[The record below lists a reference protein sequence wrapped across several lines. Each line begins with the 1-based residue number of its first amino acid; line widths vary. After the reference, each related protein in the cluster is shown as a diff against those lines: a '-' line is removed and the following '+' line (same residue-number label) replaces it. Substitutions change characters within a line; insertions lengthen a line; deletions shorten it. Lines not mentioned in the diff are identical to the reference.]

1 MKRFLPLFL
10 LLFAIITGGHS
21 QTPVASYTFSGNTRD
36 GSGFKNEASANG
48 AILSADRFG
57 WANSAISF
65 DGKQGAVTAKNGNQL
80 QSASTTIS
88 FWVKVRTLP
97 AQGEVYLLS
106 HGGWQERWKISLPSH
121 GKPVFTVRT
130 TTCCNDMD
138 SGDGN
143 QLKVNEWKHVVV
155 THDGVTD
162 KMYMN
167 GVKVNEKAYA
177 GALGKTSSP
186 LGIGYDPID
195 QGNYF
200 DGQLDEVMI
209 YDEALTATQISA
221 LYTAQSTAPVI
232 TPNSKVASYRFD
244 EFGKDGSTFNNTAV
258 VSGATYRTDRFGY
271 GNSSLSFDGKNAKV
285 TASNS
290 AQLNSNFTTISFWVN
305 VGSLPAQGE
314 VYLLSNGGWQ
324 ERWKISLPSH
334 GKPVFTTHAASCC
347 NDMDSGTGNELKPG
361 VWKHVVMIH
370 DGTVD
375 RMYMNGVKV
384 NQKAYAG
391 ALKST
396 IHPLGIGYDPI
407 DKGSYFDGQLDDI
420 EIYNYA
426 FTDQEVTAMYN
437 TQAKFPG
444 IENALVANYSLNGNG
459 TDSTQFKNNAIFDS
473 KAISATN
480 RHGWANNAIYGA
492 AKAENSAALQ
502 SDFTTISFWVNPKSL
517 PASGEAYL
525 MSNGG
530 WQERWK
536 ISLPS
541 HGKPVFTTNATA
553 CCSDMDSGNGNE
565 LKPGQWTHVAMV
577 HDGAQDQIF
586 INGTLANQ
594 KATTGALKKT
604 KFPLGIGYD
613 PIDNG
618 SFFDG
623 SMDDVMI
630 FNKALT
636 AVEIKALFDVQ
647 KTAVVSSS
655 SSLVANYT
663 FDTND
668 NDLTNYQNHS
678 YGSSQRT
685 KDRFG
690 KVNKARNFDGKTAFQ
705 EAANSVQLASD
716 FTSVSFWAK
725 VNKLPASGEV
735 YILSHGGWQERWK
748 VSLPSHGKPVFTTN
762 ATSCCNDV
770 DSGNG
775 NELKVGEWKHV
786 VMTHDSLGDKIYMN
800 GVKVNEKAFAGALKK
815 TKYNLGIGYDPIDK
829 GNYFDGDLDEV
840 QIYNKALT
848 ATEVADLYKTQSTA
862 PAATDTIR
870 PSAPLDLSATV
881 SFTTINLAWAL
892 STDNVAVTG
901 YNVYLDGKLIKTV
914 PGLSTALTGLKA
926 LTSYVLGVSAIDAA
940 GNESLISTIK
950 ATSGQDPSPDK
961 TPPTKPGNLKGNVGS
976 NSVLL
981 TWEPSVDDR
990 KLAGYV
996 ILVDGLFS
1004 DSLSDIATSKFIG
1017 GLKTETSYT
1026 FEVYA
1031 FDLSGNKSDIAEI
1044 TLKTSK
1050 PLDTGEAG
1058 LVAHYPFDG
1067 NANDATPYNN
1077 HGVIG
1082 GNPVFELASHP
1093 AGGGKQNIKFD
1104 GDKDSVLVK
1113 NSVQLISDFT
1123 TVSFWIRVDNVNI
1136 KDGEAYVINFGHWSE
1151 RWKISLPQ
1159 HLKIVFTTNGKN
1171 TQFPSFISDM
1181 DSGDGNEMVKGNWWH
1196 VTMVHDGTRNI
1207 IYVNGQQ
1214 VATKPV
1220 ATKLN
1225 STNRA
1230 LCFGSNNVDG
1240 GQYFPGALDNVKI
1253 YNKALTSVEIL
1264 KLFTA
1269 GTTGLTDFAIASYGD
1284 VKLSPNPVSNIL
1296 TIEHGFP
1303 VNSNVKIRIMDNVG
1317 RQYEG
1322 YNLSNLELSSSQLN
1336 VNTDRYPAGMY
1347 YVNFI
1352 VDGRNI
1358 GSVKFIKL

>member
-1 MKRFLPLFL
+1 MKRFVHLM
-10 LLFAIITGGHS
+10 LLFFAVIGGLQA
-21 QTPVASYTFSGNTRD
+21 QTPVASYTFSGNTKD
-36 GSGFKNEASANG
+36 GSAFKNEASVNG
-48 AILSADRFG
+48 ASLSADRFG

-65 DGKQGAVTAKNGNQL
+65 DGKQGAVTAPNAAHL

-88 FWVKVRTLP
+88 FWVKVRSLP

-143 QLKVNEWKHVVV
+143 QLKVNEWRHVVM
-155 THDGVTD
+155 THDGVAD

-177 GALGKTSSP
+177 GALGKTTSP

-195 QGNYF
+195 KGNYF

-209 YDEALTATQISA
+209 FDVALTAAQITA
-221 LYTAQSTAPVI
+221 LYTAQSTAPTI
-232 TPNSKVASYRFD
+232 TANSKVASYLFN
-244 EFGKDGSTFNNTAV
+244 EFGKDGSVFGNTAAIQ
-258 VSGATYRTDRFGY
+258 GAVHTTDRFGY
-271 GNSSLSFDGKNAKV
+271 GNSALSFDGKTSRV

-290 AQLNSNFTTISFWVN
+290 AQLNSAFTTISFWVK

-334 GKPVFTTHAASCC
+334 GKPVFTTHATSCC

-361 VWKHVVMIH
+361 EWKHVVMIH

-396 IHPLGIGYDPI
+396 VHPLGIGYDPI
-407 DKGSYFDGQLDDI
+407 DKGSFFDGQLDDI

-426 FTDQEVTAMYN
+426 FTDQDVMTLYN

-444 IENALVANYSLNGNG
+444 VENALVASYSLNANG
-459 TDSTQFKNNAIFDS
+459 TDTTQFKNNAILDS
-473 KAISATN
+473 KAAPAAN
-480 RHGWANNAIYGA
+480 RHGWASNAISGA
-492 AKAENSAALQ
+492 ARAENSTALQ
-502 SDFTTISFWVNPKSL
+502 SDFTTISFWVNPKTL
-517 PASGEAYL
+517 PASGEVYL

-541 HGKPVFTTNATA
+541 HGKPVFTTHATA

-565 LKPGQWTHVAMV
+565 FKPGQWTHVAMV
-577 HDGAQDQIF
+577 HNGMQDQIF
-586 INGTLANQ
+586 VNGTLANQ

-636 AVEIKALFDVQ
+636 AVEIKALYDSQ
-647 KTAVVSSS
+647 KTEVLPTSP
-655 SSLVANYT
+655 LVANYT
-663 FDTND
+663 FDTNN
-668 NDLTNYQNHS
+668 NDQTSYQNHS
-678 YGSSQRT
+678 YGNATGT

-690 KVNKARNFDGKTAFQ
+690 KVNKARSFDGKTVFQ
-705 EAANSVQLASD
+705 EAGNSAQLASD
-716 FTSVSFWAK
+716 FTSISFWAK
-725 VNKLPASGEV
+725 VNSLPASGEV

-748 VSLPSHGKPVFTTN
+748 ISLPSHGKPVFTTN
-762 ATSCCNDV
+762 ATSCCNDM

-775 NELKVGEWKHV
+775 NELKVGEWKHL
-786 VMTHDSLGDKIYMN
+786 VMTHDGVADKIYMN

-815 TKYNLGIGYDPIDK
+815 TKFNFGIGYDPIDK
-829 GNYFDGDLDEV
+829 GNYFDGALDEV

-848 ATEVADLYKTQSTA
+848 AQEVADLYKLQSTA

-870 PSAPLDLSATV
+870 PDAPLDVSATV
-881 SFTTINLAWAL
+881 SFTTINLSWAL
-892 STDNVAVTG
+892 GTDNVAVTG
-901 YNVYLDGKLIKTV
+901 YNIYQDGKLIRTV
-914 PGLSTALTGLKA
+914 SGLSTSFAGLKA
-926 LTSYVLGVSAIDAA
+926 LTGYVLGVSAIDAA
-940 GNESLISTIK
+940 GNESLISTTK
-950 ATSGQDPSPDK
+950 ATTGQDPTPDT

-981 TWEPSVDDR
+981 TWDPSTDDR

-996 ILVDGLFS
+996 VLVDGVFS
-1004 DSLSDIATSKFIG
+1004 DSLSDVATSKFIG
-1017 GLKTETSYT
+1017 GLKSETAYT

-1031 FDLSGNKSDIAEI
+1031 YDLSANKSQIAEI
-1044 TLKTSK
+1044 TLKTTK

-1077 HGVIG
+1077 HGTIG
-1082 GNPVFELASHP
+1082 GNPVFQTASHP
-1093 AGGGKQNIKFD
+1093 LGAGKQNIKFD

-1113 NSVQLISDFT
+1113 NAVQLISDFT
-1123 TVSFWIRVDNVNI
+1123 TVSFWIRVDNINT
-1136 KDGEAYVINFGHWSE
+1136 KDPEAYVIDFGHWSE

-1159 HLKIVFTTNGKN
+1159 HLKIVWTTNGKN
-1171 TQFPSFISDM
+1171 AQFPSFISDM
-1181 DSGDGNEMVKGNWWH
+1181 DSGDGNELVRGIWWH
-1196 VTMVHDGTRNI
+1196 VTMVHDGEKNI

-1214 VATKPV
+1214 VASKPV
-1220 ATKLN
+1220 PTKLN
-1225 STNRA
+1225 STNRP

-1253 YNKALTSVEIL
+1253 YNKALTAAEIL
-1264 KLFTA
+1264 KLFNA
-1269 GTTGLTDFAIASYGD
+1269 GTTGLTDFAIAEYGN
-1284 VKLSPNPVSNIL
+1284 VRLSPNPVSNTL

-1303 VNSNVKIRIMDNVG
+1303 ANSNIKIRILDNVG
-1317 RQYEG
+1317 RQYDG
-1322 YNLSNLELSSSQLN
+1322 FTPSNQELGTGRLT
-1336 VNTDRYPAGMY
+1336 VDTYRYSPGLY

-1352 VDGRNI
+1352 VDGKNI
-1358 GSVKFIKL
+1358 GSVKFSKL

>member
-1 MKRFLPLFL
+1 MKRYVHLL
-10 LLFAIITGGHS
+10 LLFFAVIAGLQA
-21 QTPVASYTFSGNTRD
+21 QTPVASYTFSGNTKD
-36 GSGFKNEASANG
+36 GSAFKNEASVNG
-48 AILSADRFG
+48 ASLSADRFG

-65 DGKQGAVTAKNGNQL
+65 DGKQGAVTAPNAAQL

-88 FWVKVRTLP
+88 FWVKVRSLP

-143 QLKVNEWKHVVV
+143 QLKLNEWRHVVM
-155 THDGVTD
+155 THDGTSD

-177 GALGKTSSP
+177 GALGKTTSP

-195 QGNYF
+195 KGNYF

-209 YDEALTATQISA
+209 YDIALTAAQITA
-221 LYTAQSTAPVI
+221 LYTSQSTAPTI
-232 TPNSKVASYRFD
+232 TANSKVASYFFN
-244 EFGKDGSTFNNTAV
+244 EFGKDGTAFNNTAV
-258 VSGATYRTDRFGY
+258 VSGATYTTDRFGF
-271 GNSSLSFDGKNAKV
+271 GNSSLSFDGKTSKA

-290 AQLNSNFTTISFWVN
+290 AQLNSAFTTISFWVK

-334 GKPVFTTHAASCC
+334 GKPVFTTNATSCC

-361 VWKHVVMIH
+361 EWKHVVMIH

-375 RMYMNGVKV
+375 LMYMNGVKV
-384 NQKAYAG
+384 NQKAYTG

-407 DKGSYFDGQLDDI
+407 DKGSFFDGQLDDV

-426 FTDQEVTAMYN
+426 FTDQDVTTLYN

-444 IENALVANYSLNGNG
+444 VENALVASYSLNGNG
-459 TDSTQFKNNAIFDS
+459 TDTTQYKNNAILDS
-473 KAISATN
+473 KATAAAN
-480 RHGWANNAIYGA
+480 RHGWASNAISGA
-492 AKAENSAALQ
+492 ARAENSAALQ
-502 SDFTTISFWVNPKSL
+502 SDFTTISFWVNPKTL
-517 PASGEAYL
+517 PASGEVYL

-541 HGKPVFTTNATA
+541 HGKPVFTTNATV

-565 LKPGQWTHVAMV
+565 LKTGQWTHVAMV
-577 HDGAQDQIF
+577 HNGTQDQIF
-586 INGTLANQ
+586 VNGTLANQ

-613 PIDNG
+613 PIDKG

-636 AVEIKALFDVQ
+636 AAEIKALYDGQ
-647 KTAVVSSS
+647 KTEVLPTSP
-655 SSLVANYT
+655 LVANYI
-663 FDTND
+663 FDTNN
-668 NDLTNYQNHS
+668 NDQTPYQNHS
-678 YGSSQRT
+678 YGNAQGT

-705 EAANSVQLASD
+705 EAGNSAQLASD
-716 FTSVSFWAK
+716 FTSIGFWAK
-725 VNKLPASGEV
+725 ANSLPSSGEV

-748 VSLPSHGKPVFTTN
+748 ISLPAHGKPVFTTN
-762 ATSCCNDV
+762 ATTCCNDM

-775 NELKVGEWKHV
+775 NELKVGEWKHL
-786 VMTHDSLGDKIYMN
+786 VMTHDGVADKIYMN
-800 GVKVNEKAFAGALKK
+800 GIKVNEKVFAGALKK

-829 GNYFDGDLDEV
+829 GNYFDGALDEV

-848 ATEVADLYKTQSTA
+848 AQEVADLYKLQSTA

-870 PSAPLDLSATV
+870 PDAPLDISATV
-881 SFTTINLAWAL
+881 SFTTINLSWAL
-892 STDNVAVTG
+892 GTDNVAVTG
-901 YNVYLDGKLIKTV
+901 YNIYQDGKLIRTV
-914 PGLSTALTGLKA
+914 SELSTSLAGLKA
-926 LTSYVLGVSAIDAA
+926 LTGFVLGVSAIDAA

-950 ATSGQDPSPDK
+950 ATTGQDPTPDT

-981 TWEPSVDDR
+981 TWDPSTDDR

-996 ILVDGLFS
+996 VLVDGVFS
-1004 DSLSDIATSKFIG
+1004 DSLSDVATSKFIS
-1017 GLKTETSYT
+1017 GLKSETSYT

-1031 FDLSGNKSDIAEI
+1031 YDLSANKSQIAEI
-1044 TLKTSK
+1044 TLKTTK

-1077 HGVIG
+1077 HGTIG
-1082 GNPVFELASHP
+1082 GNPVFQTATHP
-1093 AGGGKQNIKFD
+1093 LGAGKQNIKFD

-1113 NSVQLISDFT
+1113 NAVQLISDFT
-1123 TVSFWIRVDNVNI
+1123 TVSFWIRVDNVNT
-1136 KDGEAYVINFGHWSE
+1136 KDAEAYVIDFGHWSE

-1159 HLKIVFTTNGKN
+1159 HLKIVWTTNGKN
-1171 TQFPSFISDM
+1171 VQFPTFISDM
-1181 DSGDGNEMVKGNWWH
+1181 DSGDGNEMVKGIWWH
-1196 VTMVHDGTRNI
+1196 VTMVHDGAKNI

-1214 VATKPV
+1214 VASKPV
-1220 ATKLN
+1220 PTKLN
-1225 STNRA
+1225 STNKP

-1253 YNKALTSVEIL
+1253 YNKALTAAEIL
-1264 KLFTA
+1264 KLFNA
-1269 GTTGLTDFAIASYGD
+1269 GTTGLTDFALTEYGN
-1284 VKLSPNPVSNIL
+1284 VRLSPNPVSNVL

-1303 VNSNVKIRIMDNVG
+1303 ANANIKIRILDNVG
-1317 RQYEG
+1317 RQYDG
-1322 YNLSNLELSSSQLN
+1322 YSPSSLELSTGRLT
-1336 VNTDRYPAGMY
+1336 VDTDRYSSGLY

-1352 VDGRNI
+1352 VDGKNI
-1358 GSVKFIKL
+1358 GSVKFSKL

>member
-1 MKRFLPLFL
+1 MKRFVQFL
-10 LLFAIITGGHS
+10 LLFFAVITGLQA
-21 QTPVASYTFSGNTRD
+21 QTPVASYTFSGNTKD
-36 GSGFKNEASANG
+36 GSAFKNEASVNG
-48 AILSADRFG
+48 ASLTADRFG

-65 DGKQGAVTAKNGNQL
+65 DGKQGAVTAPNAAHL

-88 FWVKVRTLP
+88 FWVKVRSLP

-121 GKPVFTVRT
+121 GKPVFTVKT

-143 QLKVNEWKHVVV
+143 QLKVNEWKHVVM
-155 THDGVTD
+155 THDGTAD

-177 GALGKTSSP
+177 GALGKTTSP

-195 QGNYF
+195 KGNYF

-209 YDEALTATQISA
+209 FDTALTATQITA
-221 LYTAQSTAPVI
+221 LYTAQSTAPTI
-232 TPNSKVASYRFD
+232 TTNSKVASYLFN
-244 EFGKDGSTFNNTAV
+244 EFGKDGSVFGNTAAIQ
-258 VSGATYRTDRFGY
+258 GATHTTDRFGY
-271 GNSSLSFDGKNAKV
+271 GNSAVSFDGKTSKV

-290 AQLNSNFTTISFWVN
+290 AQLNSAFTTISFWVK

-334 GKPVFTTHAASCC
+334 GKPVFTVKTTTCC
-347 NDMDSGTGNELKPG
+347 NDMDSGNGNELKPG
-361 VWKHVVMIH
+361 EWKHVVMIH
-370 DGTVD
+370 DGTAD

-391 ALKST
+391 ALAST
-396 IHPLGIGYDPI
+396 VHPLGIGYDPI
-407 DKGSYFDGQLDDI
+407 DKGSFFDGQLDDI

-426 FTDQEVTAMYN
+426 FTDQDVTTLYN
-437 TQAKFPG
+437 AQAKFPG
-444 IENALVANYSLNGNG
+444 VENALVASYSLNGNG
-459 TDSTQFKNNAIFDS
+459 TDTTQFKNNAILDS
-473 KAISATN
+473 KATAAAN
-480 RHGWANNAIYGA
+480 RHGWASNAISGA
-492 AKAENSAALQ
+492 ARAENSAALQ
-502 SDFTTISFWVNPKSL
+502 SDFTTISFWVNPKTL
-517 PASGEAYL
+517 PASGEVFL

-541 HGKPVFTTNATA
+541 HGKPVFTTNATV

-565 LKPGQWTHVAMV
+565 LKVGQWTHVAMV
-577 HDGAQDQIF
+577 HNGMQDQIF
-586 INGTLANQ
+586 VNGTLANQ

-636 AVEIKALFDVQ
+636 AVEIKALYDGQ
-647 KTAVVSSS
+647 KTEVVPTSPM
-655 SSLVANYT
+655 VANYT
-663 FDTND
+663 FDTNN
-668 NDLTNYQNHS
+668 NDQTPYQNHS
-678 YGSSQRT
+678 YGNATGT

-690 KVNKARNFDGKTAFQ
+690 KVNKARNFDGKTAYQ
-705 EAANSVQLASD
+705 EAGNSAQLASD
-716 FTSVSFWAK
+716 FTSISFWAK
-725 VNKLPASGEV
+725 VNSLPASGEA

-748 VSLPSHGKPVFTTN
+748 ISLPSHGKPVFTTN
-762 ATSCCNDV
+762 ATTCCNDM

-775 NELKVGEWKHV
+775 NELKVGEWKHL
-786 VMTHDSLGDKIYMN
+786 VMTHDGVADKIYMN
-800 GVKVNEKAFAGALKK
+800 GVKVNEKVFAGALKK

-829 GNYFDGDLDEV
+829 GNYFDGALDEI
-840 QIYNKALT
+840 QLYSKALT
-848 ATEVADLYKTQSTA
+848 AQEVADLYKLQSTA

-870 PSAPLDLSATV
+870 PDVPLDISATV
-881 SFTTINLAWAL
+881 SFTTINLSWAL
-892 STDNVAVTG
+892 GKDNIAVTG
-901 YNVYLDGKLIKTV
+901 YNVYQDGKLIRTV
-914 PGLSTALTGLKA
+914 SGLSTALSGLKA
-926 LTSYVLGVSAIDAA
+926 LTGYVFGVSAIDAA

-950 ATSGQDPSPDK
+950 ATTGQDPTPDT

-981 TWEPSVDDR
+981 TWDPSTDDR

-996 ILVDGLFS
+996 VLVDGLFS
-1004 DSLSDIATSKFIG
+1004 DSLTDVATSKFIG
-1017 GLKTETSYT
+1017 GLKSETSYT

-1031 FDLSGNKSDIAEI
+1031 YDLSANKSQIAEI
-1044 TLKTSK
+1044 TLKTTK

-1077 HGVIG
+1077 HGTIG
-1082 GNPVFELASHP
+1082 GNPVFQTATHP
-1093 AGGGKQNIKFD
+1093 LGAGKQNIKFD

-1113 NSVQLISDFT
+1113 NAVQLISDFT
-1123 TVSFWIRVDNVNI
+1123 TVSFWIRVDNVNT
-1136 KDGEAYVINFGHWSE
+1136 KDAEAYVIDFGHWSD

-1159 HLKIVFTTNGKN
+1159 HLKIVWTTNGKN
-1171 TQFPSFISDM
+1171 VQFPSFISDM
-1181 DSGDGNEMVKGNWWH
+1181 DSGDGNEMVKGIWWH
-1196 VTMVHDGTRNI
+1196 VTMVHDGAKNI

-1220 ATKLN
+1220 PTKLN
-1225 STNRA
+1225 STNKP

-1253 YNKALTSVEIL
+1253 YNKALTAAEIL
-1264 KLFTA
+1264 KLFNA
-1269 GTTGLTDFAIASYGD
+1269 GTTGLTDFALAEYGN
-1284 VKLSPNPVSNIL
+1284 VRLSPNPVSNIL

-1303 VNSNVKIRIMDNVG
+1303 ANANIKIRILDNVG
-1317 RQYEG
+1317 RQYDG
-1322 YNLSNLELSSSQLN
+1322 FSPSSQELSSGRLT
-1336 VNTDRYPAGMY
+1336 VDTDRYSPGLY

-1352 VDGRNI
+1352 VDGKNI
-1358 GSVKFIKL
+1358 GSVKFSKI

>member
-1 MKRFLPLFL
+1 MKRLLPLFL
-10 LLFAIITGGHS
+10 LLFAMITGGHS
-21 QTPVASYTFSGNTRD
+21 QTLVASYTFSGNTRD
-36 GSGFKNEASANG
+36 GSAFKNEASANG
-48 AILSADRFG
+48 ANLSADRFG

-80 QSASTTIS
+80 QSASTTVS

-155 THDGVTD
+155 THDGVAD

-167 GVKVNEKAYA
+167 GVKVNEKPYI

-186 LGIGYDPID
+186 LGIGYNPID

-209 YDEALTATQISA
+209 YDEALTANQITA

-258 VSGATYRTDRFGY
+258 VSGATYKTDRFGY

-290 AQLNSNFTTISFWVN
+290 AQLNSDFTTISFWVN

-334 GKPVFTTHAASCC
+334 GKPVFTTHATSCC

-426 FTDQEVTAMYN
+426 FTDMEVTAMYT

-444 IENALVANYSLNGNG
+444 VENALVANYALNGNG
-459 TDSTQFKNNAIFDS
+459 IDSTQFKNNAIFDS

-502 SDFTTISFWVNPKSL
+502 SDFTTISFWVNPKTL

-636 AVEIKALFDVQ
+636 AAEIKALFDVQ
-647 KTAVVSSS
+647 KIAVVSS

-678 YGSSQRT
+678 YGNSQRT

-690 KVNKARNFDGKTAFQ
+690 KANKARNFDGKTGFQ

-725 VNKLPASGEV
+725 VNSLPASGEV

-786 VMTHDSLGDKIYMN
+786 VMTHDSVGDKIYMN

-815 TKYNLGIGYDPIDK
+815 TKYNLGIGYEPIGK
-829 GNYFDGDLDEV
+829 GNFFDGDLDEV

-848 ATEVADLYKTQSTA
+848 ASEVADLYKMQSIAT
-862 PAATDTIR
+862 AATDTIR
-870 PSAPLDLSATV
+870 PTAPLDLSAAV

-901 YNVYLDGKLIKTV
+901 YNVYLDGKLTKTV
-914 PGLSTALTGLKA
+914 SGLSTTLTDLKA

-950 ATSGQDPSPDK
+950 ATSGQDPSPDT
-961 TPPTKPGNLKGNVGS
+961 TPPTMPGNLKGNVGS

-1017 GLKTETSYT
+1017 DLKTETSYT

-1031 FDLSGNKSDIAEI
+1031 FDLSGNKSSIAEI
-1044 TLKTSK
+1044 TVKTTK

-1082 GNPVFELASHP
+1082 GNPIFELASHP

-1159 HLKIVFTTNGKN
+1159 HLKIVFTTNGNN

-1220 ATKLN
+1220 STKLN

-1253 YNKALTSVEIL
+1253 YNKALTSAEIL

-1269 GTTGLTDFAIASYGD
+1269 GTTGLTEFAIASYGD

>member
-1 MKRFLPLFL
+1 MKRYVHLL
-10 LLFAIITGGHS
+10 LLFFAVIAGLQA
-21 QTPVASYTFSGNTRD
+21 QTPVASYTFSGNTKD
-36 GSGFKNEASANG
+36 GSAFKNEASVNG
-48 AILSADRFG
+48 ASLSADRFG

-65 DGKQGAVTAKNGNQL
+65 DGKQGAVTAPNAAQL

-88 FWVKVRTLP
+88 FWVKVRSLP

-143 QLKVNEWKHVVV
+143 QLKLNEWRHVVM
-155 THDGVTD
+155 THDGTSD

-177 GALGKTSSP
+177 GALGKTTSP

-195 QGNYF
+195 KGNYF

-209 YDEALTATQISA
+209 YDIALTAAQITA
-221 LYTAQSTAPVI
+221 LYTSQSTAPTI
-232 TPNSKVASYRFD
+232 TANSKVASYRFD
-244 EFGKDGSTFNNTAV
+244 EFGKDGTAFNNTAV
-258 VSGATYRTDRFGY
+258 VSGATYTTDRFGF
-271 GNSSLSFDGKNAKV
+271 GNSAVSFDGKTSKV

-290 AQLNSNFTTISFWVN
+290 AQLNSAFTTISFWVK
-305 VGSLPAQGE
+305 VGSLPSQGE

-334 GKPVFTTHAASCC
+334 GKPVFTTNATSCC

-361 VWKHVVMIH
+361 EWKHVVMIH

-384 NQKAYAG
+384 NQKAYTG

-407 DKGSYFDGQLDDI
+407 DKGSFFDGQLDDV

-426 FTDQEVTAMYN
+426 FTDQDVTTLYN

-444 IENALVANYSLNGNG
+444 VENALVASYSLNGNG
-459 TDSTQFKNNAIFDS
+459 TDTTQFKNNAILDS
-473 KAISATN
+473 KATAAAN
-480 RHGWANNAIYGA
+480 RYGWASNAISGA
-492 AKAENSAALQ
+492 ARAENSAALQ
-502 SDFTTISFWVNPKSL
+502 SDFTTISFWVNPKTL
-517 PASGEAYL
+517 PASGEVYL

-541 HGKPVFTTNATA
+541 HGKPVFTTNATV

-565 LKPGQWTHVAMV
+565 LKTGQWTHVAMV
-577 HDGAQDQIF
+577 HNGTQDQIF
-586 INGTLANQ
+586 VNGTLANQ

-613 PIDNG
+613 PIDKG

-623 SMDDVMI
+623 SIDDVMI

-636 AVEIKALFDVQ
+636 AAEIKTLFDGQ
-647 KTAVVSSS
+647 KTEVLPTSP
-655 SSLVANYT
+655 LVANYT
-663 FDTND
+663 FDTNN
-668 NDLTNYQNHS
+668 NDQTSYQNHS
-678 YGSSQRT
+678 YGNATGT

-705 EAANSVQLASD
+705 EAGNSAQLASD
-716 FTSVSFWAK
+716 FTSIGFWAK
-725 VNKLPASGEV
+725 VNSLPASGEV

-748 VSLPSHGKPVFTTN
+748 ISLPAHGKPVFTTN
-762 ATSCCNDV
+762 ATTCCNDM

-775 NELKVGEWKHV
+775 NELKVGEWKHL
-786 VMTHDSLGDKIYMN
+786 VMTHDGVADKIYMN
-800 GVKVNEKAFAGALKK
+800 GIKVNEKVFAGALKK

-829 GNYFDGDLDEV
+829 GNYFDGALDEV

-848 ATEVADLYKTQSTA
+848 AQEVADLYKLQSTA

-870 PSAPLDLSATV
+870 PDAPLDISATV
-881 SFTTINLAWAL
+881 SFTTINLSWAL
-892 STDNVAVTG
+892 GTDNVAVTG
-901 YNVYLDGKLIKTV
+901 YNIYQDGKLIRTV
-914 PGLSTALTGLKA
+914 SGLSTSLTGLKA
-926 LTSYVLGVSAIDAA
+926 LTGFVLGVSAIDAA

-950 ATSGQDPSPDK
+950 ATTGQDPTPDT

-981 TWEPSVDDR
+981 TWDPSTDDR

-996 ILVDGLFS
+996 VLVDGVFS
-1004 DSLSDIATSKFIG
+1004 DSLSDVATSKFIG
-1017 GLKTETSYT
+1017 GLKSETSYT

-1031 FDLSGNKSDIAEI
+1031 YDLSANKSQIAEI
-1044 TLKTSK
+1044 TLKTTK

-1077 HGVIG
+1077 HGTIG
-1082 GNPVFELASHP
+1082 GNPVFQTATHP
-1093 AGGGKQNIKFD
+1093 LGAGKQNIKFD

-1113 NSVQLISDFT
+1113 NAVQLISDFT
-1123 TVSFWIRVDNVNI
+1123 TVSFWIRVDNVNT
-1136 KDGEAYVINFGHWSE
+1136 KDAEAYVIDFGHWSE

-1159 HLKIVFTTNGKN
+1159 HLKIVWTTNGKN
-1171 TQFPSFISDM
+1171 VQFPTFISDM
-1181 DSGDGNEMVKGNWWH
+1181 DSGDGNEMVKGIWWH
-1196 VTMVHDGTRNI
+1196 VTMVHDGAKNI

-1214 VATKPV
+1214 VASKPV
-1220 ATKLN
+1220 PTKLN
-1225 STNRA
+1225 STNKP

-1253 YNKALTSVEIL
+1253 YNKALTAAEIL
-1264 KLFTA
+1264 KLFNA
-1269 GTTGLTDFAIASYGD
+1269 GTTGLTDFALTEYGN
-1284 VKLSPNPVSNIL
+1284 VRLSPNPVSNVL

-1303 VNSNVKIRIMDNVG
+1303 ANANIKIRILDNVG
-1317 RQYEG
+1317 RQYDG
-1322 YNLSNLELSSSQLN
+1322 YSPSSLELSTGRLT
-1336 VNTDRYPAGMY
+1336 VDTDRYSSGLY

-1352 VDGRNI
+1352 VDGKNI
-1358 GSVKFIKL
+1358 GSVKFSKL

>member
-10 LLFAIITGGHS
+10 LLFAMITGGHS

-80 QSASTTIS
+80 QSAFTTIS

-143 QLKVNEWKHVVV
+143 QLKINEWKHVVV

-209 YDEALTATQISA
+209 YDEALTATQITA

-290 AQLNSNFTTISFWVN
+290 AQLNSDFTTISFWVN

-324 ERWKISLPSH
+324 ERWKISLPAH

-426 FTDQEVTAMYN
+426 FTDQEVTAMYT

-444 IENALVANYSLNGNG
+444 VENALVANYALNGNG
-459 TDSTQFKNNAIFDS
+459 TDSTQFKNDANFDS

-502 SDFTTISFWVNPKSL
+502 SDFTTISFWVNPKTL

-786 VMTHDSLGDKIYMN
+786 VMTHDGVADKIYMN

-870 PSAPLDLSATV
+870 PSAPLDLSAAV

-914 PGLSTALTGLKA
+914 PGLSTALTSLKA

-1082 GNPVFELASHP
+1082 GNPIFELASHP

-1104 GDKDSVLVK
+1104 GDMDSVLVK

-1253 YNKALTSVEIL
+1253 YNKALTSDEIL

-1322 YNLSNLELSSSQLN
+1322 YNLSNLELSSNQLN